1 MGKKTVDP
9 IEKGI
14 ETFKDILKR
23 CNVTKVYQ
31 ENGKLMT
38 DDQGFTLLILPDKML
53 WENLLLKKVL
63 KDVEPVTSEQSQYF
77 SYAVEDNWI
86 DVDIDEEFLK
96 GKMLEIKINDFEY
109 MVNLNRDLMA
119 LKLRKAEYNNISYK
133 IYLGKIN
140 ILALKKRFESEYGFS
155 IIRLFKIV

>member
-14 ETFKDILKR
+14 ATFKDILKR

-38 DDQGFTLLILPDKML
+38 DDQGFTLLILPDKTL

-77 SYAVEDNWI
+77 SYAAEDNWI

-119 LKLRKAEYNNISYK
+119 LKLRKAEYNHISYK